1 MVLPYDI
8 DLGFKHDNLILFRKK
23 ILLEVKYFIETFITV
38 YGDELLLKIFRVQTL
53 SLKIAI

>member
-38 YGDELLLKIFRVQTL
+38 YGDELLLKIFRVQTP